1 MVEPGPVRPGS
12 GGTHGCL
19 AVCSRHRVFRRRREV
34 VHVVPDALLGQF
46 GVQRGLESPPAGAAT
61 TPIRGYRKRRSTDM
75 LDVTYAAVVLVFFWT
90 GLLYV
95 RLAGRL

>member
-1 MVEPGPVRPGS
+1 
-12 GGTHGCL
+12 
-19 AVCSRHRVFRRRREV
+19 
-34 VHVVPDALLGQF
+34 
-46 GVQRGLESPPAGAAT
+46 
-61 TPIRGYRKRRSTDM
+61 M

>member
-1 MVEPGPVRPGS
+1 MDAWQFVVVTGLFVAAGKWYTSCQMHYWASSECS
-12 GGTHGCL
+12 G
-19 AVCSRHRVFRRRREV
+19 
-34 VHVVPDALLGQF
+34 DWN
-46 GVQRGLESPPAGAAT
+46 PPAGAAT